1 MPTVAAEAMM
11 HSLPCILSDAA
22 GTAEYICDGRDGF
35 VFPCQNVSKLAEK
48 IGWCINHCDCLY
60 SMGAEARKI
69 YVSRFSSDVFER
81 ELVKLTDACLNSA
94 HNGAERDF

>member
-11 HSLPCILSDAA
+11 HGLPCILSDAA

-35 VFPCQNVSKLAEK
+35 VFPCQNASKLAEK

-81 ELVKLTDACLNSA
+81 ELVKLTDACLNPA